1 MAWGAPRGVDD
12 LIAKLNDN
20 STAST
25 MCILSTRK
33 FGPSEAAAF
42 SAALSGNTSLTELL
56 ASGHPLE
63 VAGASA
69 FGQALSRNTTLRSL
83 CVGDNDFGDEGVIA
97 LVEGLKRNHGL
108 LVLDLEYK
116 SIASGEG
123 LRTLLE
129 THPKLADLR
138 LGRNQLGEAG
148 MKSLSAGLSLSSTLL
163 RLDLSGNQL
172 NAAAAE
178 ALGRA
183 LCTHRPAGTGGNQ
196 AGTSAVGGGDG
207 GGDSGGDGG
216 GGGSTPPPPLEFL
229 DVSRNP
235 LGDEGG
241 AALFRALATSPTLTG
256 LVLAEA
262 KLGPLAAA
270 ALAEALV
277 PPPASPLPEGGG
289 PSGPAE
295 PDSGEMTPLPPPP
308 PPPANGGGLQ
318 KLQALDVSKNELGT
332 GGGTEVAGALSRGG
346 APRLETLSMA
356 YNDVGDD
363 GAAALGKAAGPRLA
377 VLDLSGNALGG
388 AGIGAVLSAPG
399 LREAKL
405 FHNACKD
412 EGVPVVLEALLAGG
426 TLQTLDL
433 GANGLT
439 GAGLEIL
446 LPGLA
451 ACSSLQTLEVGA
463 NSNDERAEEAVRRSQ
478 GSNPA
483 LDIAFRRGG
492 EAMEGSGAPP
502 GVGIGGSTAGG
513 PGAAAAWQTQ

>member
-129 THPKLADLR
+129 THPTLADLR

-163 RLDLSGNQL
+163 RLDVSGNQL
-172 NAAAAE
+172 DAAAAE

-183 LCTHRPAGTGGNQ
+183 LCTHRPAAIGNQ
-196 AGTSAVGGGDG
+196 TGTSAVGGSDG
-207 GGDSGGDGG
+207 GGGGGD
-216 GGGSTPPPPLEFL
+216 GGSTPPPPLEFL

-277 PPPASPLPEGGG
+277 PPPACPLPGGSG
-289 PSGPAE
+289 PLGPAE

-308 PPPANGGGLQ
+308 PPPANGEGLQ
-318 KLQALDVSKNELGT
+318 KLHALDVSKNELGT
-332 GGGTEVAGALSRGG
+332 GGGAEVAGALSRGG

-356 YNDVGDD
+356 YNDLGDD

-412 EGVPVVLEALLAGG
+412 EGVPLVLEALLAGG

-439 GAGLEIL
+439 GAGFEML

-502 GVGIGGSTAGG
+502 GVGIGGGTAGG
-513 PGAAAAWQTQ
+513 PGAAASWQTQ

>member
-1 MAWGAPRGVDD
+1 
-12 LIAKLNDN
+12 
-20 STAST
+20 

-42 SAALSGNTSLTELL
+42 STALSGNTSLTELL

-83 CVGDNDFGDEGVIA
+83 CVGDNHFGDEGVIA

-129 THPKLADLR
+129 THPTLAVRTYRIKGVDLR

-148 MKSLSAGLSLSSTLL
+148 IKSLSAGLSLSSTLL

-183 LCTHRPAGTGGNQ
+183 LCTHRPAGT
-196 AGTSAVGGGDG
+196 SAVGGVDG
-207 GGDSGGDGG
+207 GGSGG
-216 GGGSTPPPPLEFL
+216 GGGVSPPPPPLEFL

-235 LGDEGG
+235 LGDKGG

-277 PPPASPLPEGGG
+277 PPPASPLPGGGG

-318 KLQALDVSKNELGT
+318 KLQTLDVSKNELGA

-412 EGVPVVLEALLAGG
+412 EGVPLVLEALLAGG

-478 GSNPA
+478 SSNPA

-502 GVGIGGSTAGG
+502 GVGIGGGTAGG
-513 PGAAAAWQTQ
+513 PGAAASWQTQ

>member
-1 MAWGAPRGVDD
+1 Q
-12 LIAKLNDN
+12 
-20 STAST
+20 
-25 MCILSTRK
+25 TRK
-33 FGPSEAAAF
+33 K
-42 SAALSGNTSLTELL
+42 T
-56 ASGHPLE
+56 
-63 VAGASA
+63 
-69 FGQALSRNTTLRSL
+69 Q
-83 CVGDNDFGDEGVIA
+83 
-97 LVEGLKRNHGL
+97 
-108 LVLDLEYK
+108 
-116 SIASGEG
+116 
-123 LRTLLE
+123 
-129 THPKLADLR
+129 DLR

-148 MKSLSAGLSLSSTLL
+148 IKSLSAGLSLSSTLL

-183 LCTHRPAGTGGNQ
+183 LCTRRSTAIGNQ
-196 AGTSAVGGGDG
+196 AGTSAV
-207 GGDSGGDGG
+207 GG

-241 AALFRALATSPTLTG
+241 AALFRALATSPPLTG

-262 KLGPLAAA
+262 KLGLSAAA

-277 PPPASPLPEGGG
+277 PPSASPLPGGG
-289 PSGPAE
+289 VPSGPAE
-295 PDSGEMTPLPPPP
+295 PDSGETAPLPPPP
-308 PPPANGGGLQ
+308 PASGGGLP
-318 KLQALDVSKNELGT
+318 KLQTLDVSKNELGT
-332 GGGTEVAGALSRGG
+332 GGGAEIAGALSRGG
-346 APRLETLSMA
+346 APQLESLAIA

-412 EGVPVVLEALLAGG
+412 EGVPLVLEALLAGG

-439 GAGLEIL
+439 GAGFEIL

-502 GVGIGGSTAGG
+502 GVGIGGGSAGS
-513 PGAAAAWQTQ
+513 PGAAASWQTQ